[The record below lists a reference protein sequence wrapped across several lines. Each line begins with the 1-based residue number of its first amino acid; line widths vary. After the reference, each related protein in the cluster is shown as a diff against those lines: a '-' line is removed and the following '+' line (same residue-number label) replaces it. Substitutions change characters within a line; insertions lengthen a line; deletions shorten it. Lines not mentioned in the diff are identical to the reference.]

1 MENDLKSNLAYKGSF
16 YLFMFCSVFGAFISY
31 YLWMAIYGS
40 SKTGVLGGLTQK
52 EMVTYI
58 FMTYVTANTA
68 KLSLS
73 NLISN
78 DVREGT
84 VAMTLIKPIDYRM
97 SLISRAVG
105 GAIIINMVIY
115 FISVMFSFLLYVL
128 YNFCFGMIAFTNTYM
143 FGVKRIEE
151 AIFLYLVFSQI
162 PNLDG
167 WTFNE
172 LIFIYG
178 FAQIPRGIDHLLTD
192 NIWILAWNLV
202 VSGRFDS
209 YKLRPMNLYLQVIF
223 EQLQPDALGE
233 LLVGSILVVKS
244 CMKGIVIID
253 ATHICLF
260 IVSMIAGSII
270 YTGVKLLFASFA
282 FWMKISGPVLFT
294 AYSLSDFAK
303 YPVNIYQKG
312 IKFIITWIIPFAYVA
327 YIPATY
333 FLKANVN
340 PLTTIG
346 VECVIAVVLFTV
358 AYAVFNK
365 GTKVYESAG
374 N

>member
-1 MENDLKSNLAYKGSF
+1 METVKRYCRLYK
-16 YLFMFCSVFGAFISY
+16 VFVKQFIKTLLQSRSDF
-31 YLWMAIYGS
+31 LMALIGF
-40 SKTGVLGGLTQK
+40 
-52 EMVTYI
+52 
-58 FMTYVTANTA
+58 FMTQIT
-68 KLSLS
+68 
-73 NLISN
+73 
-78 DVREGT
+78 G
-84 VAMTLIKPIDYRM
+84 
-97 SLISRAVG
+97 
-105 GAIIINMVIY
+105 
-115 FISVMFSFLLYVL
+115 
-128 YNFCFGMIAFTNTYM
+128 
-143 FGVKRIEE
+143 IE
-151 AIFLYLVFSQI
+151 FLYLVFSQI
-162 PNLDG
+162 PTLDG

-202 VSGRFDS
+202 VTGRFDS

-233 LLVGSILVVKS
+233 LLVGSILVVRS

-253 ATHICLF
+253 GTHICLF

-303 YPVNIYQKG
+303 YPVNIYQTG

-340 PLTTIG
+340 SLTTIG
-346 VECVIAVVLFTV
+346 VECVIAVVLFAV
-358 AYAVFNK
+358 AYVVFNK
-365 GTKVYESAG
+365 GTKIYERAG

>member
-1 MENDLKSNLAYKGSF
+1 METVKRYCRLYK
-16 YLFMFCSVFGAFISY
+16 VFVKQFI
-31 YLWMAIYGS
+31 
-40 SKTGVLGGLTQK
+40 KTLLQSRSDFLMGL
-52 EMVTYI
+52 I
-58 FMTYVTANTA
+58 GFFMTQIT
-68 KLSLS
+68 
-73 NLISN
+73 
-78 DVREGT
+78 G
-84 VAMTLIKPIDYRM
+84 
-97 SLISRAVG
+97 
-105 GAIIINMVIY
+105 
-115 FISVMFSFLLYVL
+115 
-128 YNFCFGMIAFTNTYM
+128 IA
-143 FGVKRIEE
+143 
-151 AIFLYLVFSQI
+151 FLYLVFSQI

-333 FLKANVN
+333 FLKANLN

-346 VECVIAVVLFTV
+346 VECVIAVVLFAV